1 MENNLNIVKSEFKE
15 LPNNIEAEQSVIGSI
30 LVTNEI
36 FDEISTIISSINF
49 YDPMHQKIYNAIESL
64 IYKGML
70 ANPITL
76 KNYFEDEKDDLDVPE
91 YLVKITKFSTSIRQ
105 AIEYSKI
112 IYDMFVRRELI
123 KISEQTIDNAKI
135 TDLDSSGQ
143 NIIENSERLLFDL
156 AEKGSFN
163 SSLIKF
169 DDAMKQTI
177 EMASAAY
184 KNEGGIV
191 GVPTGLRDLDD
202 KLGGLHQSDLII
214 IAGRPSMGKTS
225 LATNIAFNAAK
236 HIQDNQKKSSVAF
249 FSLEMSSEQLSTRIL
264 SEQARIGSNDIRRGR
279 ISDEQFDQF
288 LETSKNIAE
297 LPLFID
303 ETPAIS
309 IAAMSNRARR
319 IKRLHGLDMIVV
331 DYIQLMRGTTY
342 NKDGRVQEISQI
354 TQGLKA
360 IAKELGV
367 PVVALSQLSR
377 QVEQRD
383 DHKPQLADLR
393 ESGSIEQDADVVMFV
408 YREGYYL
415 QRKEPRE
422 ATVEHAE
429 WQAKMNEVAHLA
441 EIIIGKQR
449 HGPIGKV
456 TLEFEKDLQNLKIL
470 KLIKFKY
477 KTLMLTSLYENT
489 ILKNPKFIILILFI
503 TLISFGYYSKDFRL
517 DASSET
523 LLIEDDP
530 DLEYL
535 REITNRYGSKEFL
548 VLTYTPNEGMISNT
562 SINNLLSLKY
572 KIQSLDWVHS
582 VITLLD
588 IPLLNNTDAPLQ
600 ERLKG
605 FKTLKDEDVDKNRG
619 FKEIL
624 ESPVFRNFVI
634 SESGK
639 TSGIIVNIKQNPI
652 LEDIENRSK
661 KEIDE
666 HRDKIKKQNH
676 KNILEIRDVI
686 KSYDDVGKIYLGGIP
701 MIADDMMTFIK
712 SDIIVFGL
720 GVLLFII
727 ATLWFVFKK

>member
-1 MENNLNIVKSEFKE
+1 MENNLSIVKDKFKE

-36 FDEISTIISSINF
+36 FDEISLIISNTNF

-76 KNYFEDEKDDLDVPE
+76 KNYFKDEKDDLDIPE
-91 YLVKITKFSTSIRQ
+91 YLVKITKFSTPLRQ

-123 KISEQTIDNAKI
+123 KISEETIDNAKI
-135 TDLDSSGQ
+135 NDLDTNGQ

-163 SSLIKF
+163 SSLVKF
-169 DDAMKQTI
+169 DDAMRQTI

-191 GVPTGLRDLDD
+191 GVPTGLRDLDN

-225 LATNIAFNAAK
+225 LATNIAFNAAR
-236 HIQDNQKKSSVAF
+236 HIQDNSKKSSIAF

-264 SEQARIGSNDIRRGR
+264 SEQARIASNDIRRGR

-319 IKRLHGLDMIVV
+319 IKRLHGLDMIVI
-331 DYIQLMRGTTY
+331 DYIQLMKGTTY

-367 PVVALSQLSR
+367 PVLALSQLSR

-383 DHKPQLADLR
+383 NHKPQLADLR
-393 ESGSIEQDADVVMFV
+393 ESGSIEQDADVVLFV

-456 TLEFEKDLQNLKIL
+456 TLEFEERFT
-470 KLIKFKY
+470 KFKD
-477 KTLMLTSLYENT
+477 TQ
-489 ILKNPKFIILILFI
+489 
-503 TLISFGYYSKDFRL
+503 
-517 DASSET
+517 
-523 LLIEDDP
+523 
-530 DLEYL
+530 
-535 REITNRYGSKEFL
+535 
-548 VLTYTPNEGMISNT
+548 
-562 SINNLLSLKY
+562 IN
-572 KIQSLDWVHS
+572 
-582 VITLLD
+582 
-588 IPLLNNTDAPLQ
+588 
-600 ERLKG
+600 
-605 FKTLKDEDVDKNRG
+605 
-619 FKEIL
+619 
-624 ESPVFRNFVI
+624 
-634 SESGK
+634 
-639 TSGIIVNIKQNPI
+639 
-652 LEDIENRSK
+652 
-661 KEIDE
+661 
-666 HRDKIKKQNH
+666 
-676 KNILEIRDVI
+676 
-686 KSYDDVGKIYLGGIP
+686 
-701 MIADDMMTFIK
+701 
-712 SDIIVFGL
+712 
-720 GVLLFII
+720 
-727 ATLWFVFKK
+727 

>member
-1 MENNLNIVKSEFKE
+1 MENNLSIVKDKFKE

-36 FDEISTIISSINF
+36 FDEISTIISNINF
-49 YDPMHQKIYNAIESL
+49 YDPMHQKIYNAIENL

-91 YLVKITKFSTSIRQ
+91 YLVKITKFSTSVRQ

-135 TDLDSSGQ
+135 NDLDTNGQ

-184 KNEGGIV
+184 RNEGGIV

-236 HIQDNQKKSSVAF
+236 HIQENSKKSSIAF

-360 IAKELGV
+360 VAKELGV

-456 TLEFEKDLQNLKIL
+456 TLEFEERFT
-470 KLIKFKY
+470 KFKD
-477 KTLMLTSLYENT
+477 TQ
-489 ILKNPKFIILILFI
+489 
-503 TLISFGYYSKDFRL
+503 
-517 DASSET
+517 
-523 LLIEDDP
+523 
-530 DLEYL
+530 
-535 REITNRYGSKEFL
+535 
-548 VLTYTPNEGMISNT
+548 
-562 SINNLLSLKY
+562 IN
-572 KIQSLDWVHS
+572 
-582 VITLLD
+582 
-588 IPLLNNTDAPLQ
+588 
-600 ERLKG
+600 
-605 FKTLKDEDVDKNRG
+605 
-619 FKEIL
+619 
-624 ESPVFRNFVI
+624 
-634 SESGK
+634 
-639 TSGIIVNIKQNPI
+639 
-652 LEDIENRSK
+652 
-661 KEIDE
+661 
-666 HRDKIKKQNH
+666 
-676 KNILEIRDVI
+676 
-686 KSYDDVGKIYLGGIP
+686 
-701 MIADDMMTFIK
+701 
-712 SDIIVFGL
+712 
-720 GVLLFII
+720 
-727 ATLWFVFKK
+727 